1 MLVLLVNQGLI
12 KFRINLINQITIW
25 LKLFMLSFLHL
36 QLYVNFYVYPGLL
49 ALAVCVDT
57 MVEILRTSLFRL
69 GIDKIKT
76 T

>member
-1 MLVLLVNQGLI
+1 
-12 KFRINLINQITIW
+12 
-25 LKLFMLSFLHL
+25 MLSFLHL

-57 MVEILRTSLFRL
+57 MVENLRTSLFRL